1 MARYGS
7 SSSTTSMKQAAEP
20 GKLSE
25 PVSARERLLA
35 AAKRMFAKDGYD
47 FTSTIAVARAAGTS
61 ESQLMKHFGS
71 KEGLL
76 EAVFD
81 AGWQEMSYTFSA
93 IHQLSSPTE
102 KLEVI
107 LELILAAL
115 DRDSELKELMLLEGR
130 RIRKGG
136 HLVLLTKGYLRFIG
150 VLDAILL
157 EMRAG
162 GELRQDVEIDAV
174 RSALNSVF
182 EGMLR
187 DQVLAN
193 RMGYP
198 ASYDRAELMRVF
210 HIVIGA
216 FLASRER

>member
-1 MARYGS
+1 MPQARKKS
-7 SSSTTSMKQAAEP
+7 AAVAV
-20 GKLSE
+20 S
-25 PVSARERLLA
+25 SARERILA
-35 AAKRMFAKDGYD
+35 AAKHLFARDGFD
-47 FTSTIAVARAAGTS
+47 NTSTIAVARAAGTS

-76 EAVFD
+76 EAIFN
-81 AGWQEMSYTFSA
+81 AGWDEMSYTFSA
-93 IHQLSSPTE
+93 IHQLRAPTE

-115 DRDSELKELMLLEGR
+115 DRDPELKELMLLEGR

-136 HLVLLTKGYLRFIG
+136 HVVLLTQGYLKFIG

-157 EMRAG
+157 EMRAA
-162 GELRQDVEIDAV
+162 GELRDDVSLDSI
-174 RSALNSVF
+174 RSAMNSIF

-187 DQVLAN
+187 DQVLAS

-198 ASYDRAELMRVF
+198 AHFDRAELM
-210 HIVIGA
+210 HIFRIVLGA
-216 FLASRER
+216 FLVPTKR

>member
-1 MARYGS
+1 MHPEKKSA
-7 SSSTTSMKQAAEP
+7 TV
-20 GKLSE
+20 
-25 PVSARERLLA
+25 PVTSARDRILA
-35 AAKRMFAKDGYD
+35 AAKHLFAQDGFD
-47 FTSTIAVARAAGTS
+47 NTSTVAVARAAGTS

-76 EAVFD
+76 EAIFN
-81 AGWQEMSYTFSA
+81 AGWDEMSYTFSA
-93 IHQLSSPTE
+93 IHQLHAPTE

-115 DRDSELKELMLLEGR
+115 DRDPELKELMLLEGR

-136 HLVLLTKGYLRFIG
+136 HVVLLTKGYLKFIG

-157 EMRAG
+157 EMRAA
-162 GELRQDVEIDAV
+162 GELREDVSLDSI
-174 RSALNSVF
+174 RSAMNAIF

-187 DQVLAN
+187 DQVLAS

-198 ASYDRAELMRVF
+198 ARFDRAELM
-210 HIVIGA
+210 HIFRIVLGA
-216 FLASRER
+216 FQVPARG

>member
-1 MARYGS
+1 MGRYD
-7 SSSTTSMKQAAEP
+7 SSSTTPMQQVARL
-20 GKLSE
+20 GKISE

-35 AAKRMFAKDGYD
+35 AAKSLFAKDGYD

-76 EAVFD
+76 EAIFD
-81 AGWQEMSYTFSA
+81 AGWQEMSYAFSA
-93 IHQLSSPTE
+93 IHQLHSPTE

-115 DRDSELKELMLLEGR
+115 DRDEELKELMLLEGR

-136 HLVLLTKGYLRFIG
+136 HLVLLTKGYLKFIG

-157 EMRAG
+157 EMRAA
-162 GELRQDVEIDAV
+162 GELREDVSLDSI

-198 ASYDRAELMRVF
+198 ARYDREELTRVF
-210 HIVIGA
+210 RIVLGA
-216 FLASRER
+216 FLNSPRR

>member
-1 MARYGS
+1 
-7 SSSTTSMKQAAEP
+7 MKIVAAP
-20 GKLSE
+20 RKPADS
-25 PVSARERLLA
+25 VSARERMLV
-35 AAKRMFAKDGYD
+35 AAKHLFAKDGYD
-47 FTSTIAVARAAGTS
+47 YTSTVAVARAAGTS

-76 EAVFD
+76 EAIFN
-81 AGWQEMSYTFSA
+81 AGWEEMSYTFSA
-93 IHQLSSPTE
+93 IHQLPSPTE

-115 DRDSELKELMLLEGR
+115 DRDPELKELMLLEGR

-162 GELRQDVEIDAV
+162 GELRQDIEIDAV
-174 RSALNSVF
+174 RSALNAIF

-198 ASYDRAELMRVF
+198 ARYDRTQLMRVF
-210 HIVIGA
+210 HIVLGA
-216 FLASRER
+216 FLANREG

>member
-1 MARYGS
+1 MKLTVKS
-7 SSSTTSMKQAAEP
+7 NKTSSTVP
-20 GKLSE
+20 
-25 PVSARERLLA
+25 ARERMLIAGKHL
-35 AAKRMFAKDGYD
+35 FAKDGYD
-47 FTSTIAVARAAGTS
+47 FTSTVTVARAAGTS

-76 EAVFD
+76 EAIFN
-81 AGWQEMSYTFSA
+81 AGWEEMSYTFSA
-93 IHQLSSPTE
+93 IHQLHSPAE

-115 DRDSELKELMLLEGR
+115 DRDPELKELMLLEGR

-136 HLVLLTKGYLRFIG
+136 HLILLTKGYLRFIG

-198 ASYDRAELMRVF
+198 ARYDRAELTRVF
-210 HIVIGA
+210 RIVLGA
-216 FLASRER
+216 FRN